1 MEKYLGL
8 INLPIFTG
16 DLILFSLFFLSAFFY
31 AFIFGRVR
39 LVLILFSIYLSL
51 LILNVISLKVFTAG
65 LESSDIFI
73 LKAILFVG
81 LTLIF
86 FLILTRSLA
95 VQHLKMRNEGN
106 GFLGILL
113 LSLTQVGL
121 IIGIIVSFL
130 PVNSRTILGSI
141 SQMVFLSD
149 ISLLTWIILP
159 IIVIFWI
166 GKK

>member
-1 MEKYLGL
+1 M
-8 INLPIFTG
+8 
-16 DLILFSLFFLSAFFY
+16 IL
-31 AFIFGRVR
+31 
-39 LVLILFSIYLSL
+39 SIS
-51 LILNVISLKVFTAG
+51 SLKGFTAG
-65 LESSDIFI
+65 LESNDIFL

-81 LTLIF
+81 LTLIL

-95 VQHLKMRNEGN
+95 VQHLKMRNDGT
-106 GFLGILL
+106 FWGILL

-121 IIGIIVSFL
+121 IIEIIVSFL
-130 PVNSRTILGSI
+130 PTNSRAIWGSI
-141 SQMVFLSD
+141 SKLVFLSD

>member
-1 MEKYLGL
+1 MNL
-8 INLPIFTG
+8 ISLPFLTG
-16 DLILFSLFFLSAFFY
+16 DFVLFLIFFLSAFFFI
-31 AFIFGRVR
+31 FIFGRVR
-39 LVLILFSIYLSL
+39 LVLILFSIYLSF
-51 LILNVISLKVFTAG
+51 LILNIIPLKGFIIG
-65 LESSDIFI
+65 LQSSDISI
-73 LKAILFVG
+73 LKSILFVG

-95 VQHLKMRNEGN
+95 AQSLKMRNEGN
-106 GFLGILL
+106 NFWGILL

-121 IIGIIVSFL
+121 ILTVILSFF
-130 PVNSRTILGSI
+130 PDNSRLVLGSV
-141 SQMVFLSD
+141 SQTVFLSD